1 MTITLEAAIN
11 REGEGYYSVSIKVS
25 GVPDAKTASDM
36 RDMMGRVTSEMLE
49 SMGAT
54 YEGTESMH

>member
-11 REGEGYYSVSIKVS
+11 REGEGYYSVSVKVS
-25 GVPDAKTASDM
+25 GVPDSQTAASM
-36 RDMMGRVTSEMLE
+36 RDMMAQVTSEMLE

-54 YEGTESMH
+54 YEGTENLH

>member
-11 REGEGYYSVSIKVS
+11 RGDDGYYSVSVKVG
-25 GVPDAKTASDM
+25 GVPDAKTAESM
-36 RDMMGRVTSEMLE
+36 RGMMAQVTAEMLE

-54 YEGTESMH
+54 YEGVENLH